1 MSYRSA
7 RSRRSNRAEC
17 LYCGPSPVLP
27 LGYDGF
33 GSGYQCLRKGV
44 GVGKFGERRS
54 WQRRM
59 GYPVDPEYKSQCP
72 RLPVRRGNRT
82 RSSSSSSDES
92 DHPNRRSNTRGN
104 RRGSLSMRRSGPLLT
119 RITVSRSGRY
129 QYNRRSNNIRPRPGP
144 RSRNRRSRAQS
155 QRSGSR
161 SRNNRSRRRSGRDF
175 SWF

>member
-7 RSRRSNRAEC
+7 RSRRSNRVEC
-17 LYCGPSPVLP
+17 LYCGPSPALP
-27 LGYDGF
+27 PGYDGF

-59 GYPVDPEYKSQCP
+59 GYPVDPEYKSHCP
-72 RLPVRRGNRT
+72 RLPARRGNRS
-82 RSSSSSSDES
+82 RSSGSSSDES
-92 DHPNRRSNTRGN
+92 DYPNRRSNTRSN
-104 RRGSLSMRRSGPLLT
+104 RRGALSMRHNGTRLT

-129 QYNRRSNNIRPRPGP
+129 QYDRRSNNRRPRPGP
-144 RSRNRRSRAQS
+144 RSRNRRSGARS

-161 SRNNRSRRRSGRDF
+161 SRSNRSRRRSNRDF